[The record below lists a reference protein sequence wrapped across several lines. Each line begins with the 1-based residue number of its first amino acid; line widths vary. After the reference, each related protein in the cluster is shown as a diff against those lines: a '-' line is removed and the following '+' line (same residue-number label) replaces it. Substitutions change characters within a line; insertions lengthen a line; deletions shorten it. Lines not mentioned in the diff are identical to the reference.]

1 MSNLLFLVHR
11 IPFPPDKGDK
21 IRSFNLLRHLSTKYS
36 IFLGGFVDRNEDW
49 QYLAEVEKYCSGVFF
64 RPVRR
69 WHSRLSAALSLIS
82 RRSLSVGYYS
92 DKALRLWVEELLDT
106 GQIDVVVSFSSTMAQ
121 FLPYGVPR
129 KAIVLADFVDLDS
142 DKWRQYASEAKW
154 PLSLIYAYEAKA
166 LAEWELDVVETV
178 DATTLVSAEERRLLQ
193 SRCGRRARNVEIVR
207 NGVDTEFFDP
217 EIEFENPYTVDN
229 PVALFT
235 GAMDYF
241 ANVQGVKWFAEYV
254 WPRVKKEVSA
264 AEFWIVGSNPTKG
277 VLALRSVEGVSVT
290 GYVPD
295 VRPYLK
301 HANIAVV
308 PLLLA
313 RGVQNKVLEAL
324 AMGLP
329 VVATPQAL
337 QGLDGSLPRSIT
349 SIADATKFA
358 EMTSR
363 ALGVETS
370 LHGGQGRAY
379 VQENYDW
386 DKNLTEI
393 DRILAVAME
402 AKEGLQRRES
412 PIE

>member
-21 IRSFNLLRHLSTKYS
+21 IRSFNLIRQLSTKYT
-36 IFLGGFVDRNEDW
+36 IYLGGFVDKDEDW
-49 QYLAEVEKYCSGVFF
+49 QHVGELEKYCSEVFF
-64 RPVRR
+64 RPVSR
-69 WHSRLSAALSLIS
+69 WHSRVSAALSLIR

-92 DKALRLWVEELLDT
+92 DKALRQWVENVLHTVDFE
-106 GQIDVVVSFSSTMAQ
+106 VVISYSSSMAQ
-121 FLPYGVPR
+121 FLPYDVLGNS
-129 KAIVLADFVDLDS
+129 IVLADFVDLDS
-142 DKWRQYASEAKW
+142 DKWEQYASEAKW
-154 PLSLIYAYEAKA
+154 PLSSVYSYEAKA
-166 LAEWELDVVETV
+166 LAKWELDTVELV
-178 DATTLVSAEERRLLQ
+178 DSVTLVSAEERRLLIE
-193 SRCGRRARNVEIVR
+193 RCDRCPGNVEIVR

-217 EIEFENPYTVDN
+217 AIDFDNPYVAGR

-241 ANVQGVKWFAEYV
+241 ANVHGVKWFAEKI
-254 WPRVKKEVSA
+254 WPLVKREHPA
-264 AEFWIVGSNPTKG
+264 AEFWIVGSNPTKD
-277 VLALRSVEGVSVT
+277 VLALGSVQGIVVK
-290 GYVPD
+290 GYVSD
-295 VRPYLK
+295 IRPYLK

-308 PLLLA
+308 PLQLA

-349 SIADATKFA
+349 SIADAIKFA

-370 LHGGQGRAY
+370 LHGGQGRAF

-402 AKEGLQRRES
+402 AKEGFQRREF
-412 PIE
+412 PVE